1 MARDRT
7 VDQQVNNASPTRG
20 SVLGLVAACA
30 VLAAVLLPAGILI
43 GWIVARRLDGLAFQ
57 AALIAVGVCW
67 ISGAFALAAAVVG
80 GRLGMPLH
88 GFLIGMFFRTG
99 LPLAAGVALNRVAP
113 LAETGIFSMILG
125 VYLCALVVET
135 LLSLYLVQPA
145 TRVRPAES

>member
-1 MARDRT
+1 M
-7 VDQQVNNASPTRG
+7 DQQVNNASPTRG

-43 GWIVARRLDGLAFQ
+43 GWIVARRLDGLVFQ

-113 LAETGIFSMILG
+113 LAEAGIFSMILG

-145 TRVRPAES
+145 TRVRPAAS

>member
-1 MARDRT
+1 VRDLT

-20 SVLGLVAACA
+20 SILGLVAACA
-30 VLAAVLLPAGILI
+30 LLAAILLPAGLLI
-43 GWIVARRLDGLAFQ
+43 GWLVAWRFDGLVLQ
-57 AALIAVGVCW
+57 AALIAVGICW
-67 ISGAFALAAAVVG
+67 ISGTIALAAAVVG

-88 GFLIGMFFRTG
+88 GFLLGMFFRTG

-113 LAETGIFSMILG
+113 LAESGIFTMILG

-145 TRVRPAES
+145 TRVRPAAS

>member
-1 MARDRT
+1 

-43 GWIVARRLDGLAFQ
+43 GWIVARRLDGLVLQ

-113 LAETGIFSMILG
+113 LAEAGIFSMILG

-145 TRVRPAES
+145 TRVRPAAS